1 MDCNILCQ
9 IKQIDSIVIPVSIDH
24 SLTSTSNETWDRNI
38 DAHTWLFT
46 LFTWS
51 TNNLQ
56 SLYWLRFKF
65 TCTCTYTYPCHIKT
79 GLKIWSANSYIC
91 MCVNRLDCYKEWFRR
106 ITHTS
111 IGLRHSVTPLIRY
124 IFRVDALHNAQ
135 CTTDKGKHNLTIFN
149 PSSFPGTCT
158 ISLKRHLMC
167 WRMFI

>member
-1 MDCNILCQ
+1 MTSFKYLLLDHNGLQYFVSNKTNWFNRHPSFNWSFTNIHVQWNLRQKYWCSYLVVYL
-9 IKQIDSIVIPVSIDH
+9 IYYVS
-24 SLTSTSNETWDRNI
+24 NC
-38 DAHTWLFT
+38 
-46 LFTWS
+46 
-51 TNNLQ
+51 
-56 SLYWLRFKF
+56 

-79 GLKIWSANSYIC
+79 GLKKWSANSYIC
-91 MCVNRLDCYKEWFRR
+91 MCVNRLDCYQEWFRR

-111 IGLRHSVTPLIRY
+111 IGLRHSITPLIRY

-158 ISLKRHLMC
+158 IALKRHLMY